1 MGFTLKRYLLVSA
14 FCLRQLSCGLVC
26 FLLSAFYFLLFRVS
40 VKRLF
45 DIVCSAL
52 GLLLLLPLSLLI
64 ALAIKLAE
72 GGPVFYGQIRVG
84 QFGKPFRIWKF
95 RSMVKE
101 ADKLGLPLTPEA
113 DCRITPLGSF
123 LRRFKLDELPQL
135 WNVLVGEM
143 SFVGPRPEVPRYVE
157 QYTAEQ
163 RDILRYKPGIT
174 DIASML
180 FRNEQALLQGCS
192 DVEDFYLRYCLP
204 KKIELNR
211 QYATRANLA
220 QDLWIILQ
228 TLCPYWLG
236 VLAAYTGA
244 LVFSLGAAYVLRF
257 DFRVMGPPGREFL
270 GFIPWVVCPQLLLL
284 VWRGQLRGL
293 LSYVGPAELRQT
305 GLALTLALVLHLGL
319 LGLSGGRLA
328 PRLSILL
335 LDFILSCAALG
346 GLRLGARLLREHFT
360 EHSTASQPRGRK
372 RCLAIIGAGETGIRV
387 AWDYVANERSD
398 GCVVAFF
405 DDDPRAWNKHPYGIP
420 VVGMPECLLNKEW
433 RDQIDEVIIALPPEA
448 SARARKLA
456 AMLEEAPLKVSF
468 TSGACE
474 VDYQK
479 PVGTRS
485 PASLASGDPG
495 RGGTRPYPRIAK
507 APPED

>member
-1 MGFTLKRYLLVSA
+1 M
-14 FCLRQLSCGLVC
+14 
-26 FLLSAFYFLLFRVS
+26 
-40 VKRLF
+40 KRLF

-52 GLLLLLPLSLLI
+52 GLVLLAPVGLLI
-64 ALAIKLAE
+64 ALAIRLAD

-95 RSMVKE
+95 RSMVLD

-113 DCRITPLGSF
+113 DGRITPLGGF

-157 QYTAEQ
+157 QYGPEQ

-192 DVEDFYLRYCLP
+192 NVEDFYLRYCLP

-211 QYATRANLA
+211 EYACRASLA
-220 QDLWIILQ
+220 QDLWIIVQ

-244 LVFSLGAAYVLRF
+244 LVFSLWAAYFLRF
-257 DFRVMGPPGREFL
+257 DFRVMGPVGREFL
-270 GFIPWVVCPQLLLL
+270 GFVPWVVFPQLILL

-293 LSYVGPAELRQT
+293 ISYVGPAELRQT
-305 GLALTLALVLHLGL
+305 GLALTLALLLHLGL
-319 LGLSGGRLA
+319 LWLSGGRLA

-335 LDFILSCAALG
+335 LDFMLSCAALG
-346 GLRLGARLLREHFT
+346 GVRLGARLLRERFS
-360 EHSTASQPRGRK
+360 ERSTATQPRGRK
-372 RCLAIIGAGETGIRV
+372 RRIAIIGAGELGTRL
-387 AWDYVANERSD
+387 ARDYLADEHSV
-398 GCVVAFF
+398 GCVVGFF
-405 DDDPRAWNKHPYGIP
+405 DDDPRAWNRNPYGIP

-433 RDQIDEVIIALPPEA
+433 TDQVDEVIIALPPEA
-448 SARARKLA
+448 LARARELA
-456 AMLEEAPLKVSF
+456 VMLEEAPVKVSF
-468 TSGACE
+468 TSP
-474 VDYQK
+474 Q
-479 PVGTRS
+479 PT
-485 PASLASGDPG
+485 LA
-495 RGGTRPYPRIAK
+495 TTEI
-507 APPED
+507 